1 MQELT
6 ERILDL
12 FGCHLQDFLRA
23 KQLVPEQQS
32 VKWDSER
39 MWRAYSSITPPHPA
53 MTSEGVEINY
63 MRALVDLL
71 LHVLV
76 PAPHLE
82 TRTGRFVVGEL
93 ITCNVML
100 PLIDKLSDPDWLN
113 LFVIAIFGKSSMQA
127 EAIDENTQTLTP
139 PLLPAE
145 SDSSLGEATQEPQKS
160 IEAETEMLDNAEAA
174 TPEQVAYD
182 LIGSGE
188 LYCPQ
193 NTEEELAQPFLRHYL
208 RGSKL
213 NPFYQENDSDLDSP
227 SGDNQQSSL
236 DSLVMIGQ
244 EEGMDERQK
253 ESAKNNGMDGDDG
266 YSNAVDS
273 SCPKVLVNSHPI
285 ENANGYSLSLTMAA
299 EGTPSSI
306 QDLGKESLSP
316 SFNPSRELL
325 LGVEQTGLVS
335 PNELTAV
342 SPLQGSSPMPSFSFE
357 PLSSPEGPVIIQNL
371 RITGTIT
378 AKEHR
383 GTGSHPYTL
392 YTIKVMLTNAYY
404 LLRMVC
410 FAFSIMSKLLQSSM
424 YSHLISQQ
432 EFREHN
438 LQ

>member
-1 MQELT
+1 
-6 ERILDL
+6 
-12 FGCHLQDFLRA
+12 
-23 KQLVPEQQS
+23 
-32 VKWDSER
+32 
-39 MWRAYSSITPPHPA
+39 
-53 MTSEGVEINY
+53 
-63 MRALVDLL
+63 
-71 LHVLV
+71 
-76 PAPHLE
+76 
-82 TRTGRFVVGEL
+82 
-93 ITCNVML
+93 
-100 PLIDKLSDPDWLN
+100 
-113 LFVIAIFGKSSMQA
+113 MQA